1 MANSE
6 VGTLDIACYVSRLVC
21 KVEFEIFHAFIRRG
35 DWFVII
41 PVVPVNG
48 FCGHL
53 FTRNQF
59 LPFLF
64 RLETSERR
72 IVGVFVLE
80 NLFATFLVVA
90 GVWIGGSSNHGFT
103 PAGITIGTLVY
114 VAFSFHLI
122 YRVAFSTSDG
132 ALVILLVKRV
142 EFVMEPFPLPV
153 DAPVHDGVVV
163 DVVVAPQFAVK
174 TFAADGLVGTARL
187 VAAYGNGLLGFA
199 GDALVDSSLSGF
211 IVGACVFVV
220 RARTATVVARV
231 AGIFTATFGHLLAVF
246 AAGNSRV
253 EILVFGT
260 SLNVVEAFAAVR
272 SFFVTRDR
280 AAGAVHDDSLL
291 AFLDDADAKETVG
304 AAVRVAVVAF

>member
-1 MANSE
+1 MASNSVTFLLFVNKFTVSADHHVSTSVITCVDAGLEGIVANSE

-48 FCGHL
+48 LGGHL

-72 IVGVFVLE
+72 IVGVFFGKDF
-80 NLFATFLVVA
+80 FATFLVVA
-90 GVWIGGSSNHGFT
+90 GVWIGRRSAHWLT
-103 PAGITIGTLVY
+103 PAGITIRTLVY

-132 ALVILLVKRV
+132 TFVIVLVERV
-142 EFVMEPFPLPV
+142 ELVMEPFPLSV

-163 DVVVAPQFAVK
+163 DVVVAPQFAVQAFS
-174 TFAADGLVGTARL
+174 TDGL
-187 VAAYGNGLLGFA
+187 
-199 GDALVDSSLSGF
+199 
-211 IVGACVFVV
+211 
-220 RARTATVVARV
+220 
-231 AGIFTATFGHLLAVF
+231 IFTA
-246 AAGNSRV
+246 
-253 EILVFGT
+253 
-260 SLNVVEAFAAVR
+260 
-272 SFFVTRDR
+272 
-280 AAGAVHDDSLL
+280 
-291 AFLDDADAKETVG
+291 
-304 AAVRVAVVAF
+304 